1 MLTEQRRVVV
11 TGIGPVTSLGQGVQ
25 DVWSALTAGRSGI
38 GPIENV
44 DASTMPVK
52 IAAEVKGF
60 DPSTWMSPKEARH
73 TDRVVHLAVAA
84 ARIALEDAGTPG
96 IEPARAGVYISTGI
110 GGIASTPA
118 HHPTPVGKGPE
129 PGRPLMVPP
138 PVPNAPAGPGP
149 PGPPL

>member
-1 MLTEQRRVVV
+1 MPAERRVVV
-11 TGIGPVTSLGQGVQ
+11 TGIGPVTSLGLGVQ

-60 DPSTWMSPKEARH
+60 EPSTWMSPRDIRH

-84 ARIALEDAGTPG
+84 AHIGWEDAGTPPV
-96 IEPARAGVYISTGI
+96 EPNRAGVYFSTGI
-110 GGIASTPA
+110 GGIASTLA
-118 HHPTPVGKGPE
+118 NHVTLLEKGPD
-129 PGRPLMVPP
+129 
-138 PVPNAPAGPGP
+138 
-149 PGPPL
+149 

>member
-96 IEPARAGVYISTGI
+96 IEPDRAGVYISTGI
-110 GGIASTPA
+110 GGIATTPA
-118 HHPTPVGKGPE
+118 NPPTLLGKGPE
-129 PGRPLMVPP
+129 RGSPPMGPPPMPHAAAAPGRPP
-138 PVPNAPAGPGP
+138 AP
-149 PGPPL
+149 